1 MIKKQVASLLFNKN
15 RADDDDTS
23 AKEEMPD
30 LIQPS
35 TEIVFKTQDLTNQI
49 SSKATSSPLPIS
61 IQKVILR
68 AKEVLEKNKDLLSKL
83 NK

>member
-15 RADDDDTS
+15 REDDDS
-23 AKEEMPD
+23 RANEEMPD

-35 TEIVFKTQDLTNQI
+35 IELDIKTQYLTDRI
-49 SSKATSSPLPIS
+49 SSKAFSSPLPMS
-61 IQKVILR
+61 IQKMILR
-68 AKEVLEKNKDLLSKL
+68 AKAVLEKNKELLSKL

>member
-15 RADDDDTS
+15 QADDDSS

-30 LIQPS
+30 LIQP
-35 TEIVFKTQDLTNQI
+35 TTKIVMKTQDLTNQI
-49 SSKATSSPLPIS
+49 SSKAASSPLPIG
-61 IQKVILR
+61 IQKVIVR
-68 AKEVLEKNKDLLSKL
+68 AKEVLEKNKELLSKL